1 MYCNVCN
8 KIENLKKKYQ
18 ILKKEHQV
26 IQLFTVSVVIN
37 MKNYLKRRNQLRY

>member
-1 MYCNVCN
+1 MYCNVFN